1 MRGQIKNLQFHVFS
15 ERKLKKKKSEEEKK
29 SMKINS
35 KLINQKLKQKIMIIL
50 SALFSHHLKFLNFK
64 QISKSTYRNQNEK
77 ISSFKV

>member
-1 MRGQIKNLQFHVFS
+1 MLGQIQNFRFHVFS
-15 ERKLKKKKSEEEKK
+15 GRKLKKKSEEEKK